1 VSRPFING
9 AFEFFAGWLDQSFW
23 PDGIYTA
30 PTEDALLSDLT
41 AIQTFGL
48 NAVRLH
54 QKVNPQRWYY
64 HADRLGIIVLQDMIQ
79 KYGGASSAT
88 IQPFNNDF
96 KAMVSNLYNHPSIVQ
111 WTVFNEGDCV
121 GVFNV
126 PQTVQFAESLD
137 STRLFDTNSG
147 GPANDLHIADVND
160 IHTYPYPGDPIPSLT
175 QYGMVGE
182 FGGIGAFVAG
192 HEWVP
197 GQCQT
202 YLAVKTPQDEADTYV
217 GMAKTILSRKDDI
230 SCSIYTQISD
240 VERECDGFLNYDRTN
255 KFNDA
260 QTKSIYDA
268 NQALIKG

>member
-1 VSRPFING
+1 MARSIFR
-9 AFEFFAGWLDQSFW
+9 

-30 PTEDALLSDLT
+30 PTEDALLFDLT
-41 AIQTFGL
+41 SIQTFGL

-64 HADRLGIIVLQDMIQ
+64 HADRLGIIVIQDMIQ

-126 PQTVQFAESLD
+126 PQTVQMAESLD

-160 IHTYPYPGDPIPSLT
+160 IHTYPYPGDPIPSFT

-197 GQCQT
+197 GKCQT
-202 YLAVKTPQDEADTYV
+202 YLAVSTPQDECDTYV
-217 GMAKTILSRKDDI
+217 AMAKTILSRRDDI

-255 KFNDA
+255 KFNAA
-260 QTKSIYDA
+260 QTKAIYDS